1 MKIKNLLLLSAILSA
16 AMPLQTL
23 NAQDFSVKSE
33 KGKTIHYNIL
43 DSDEKTV
50 EVTYKGSAFAVDTHA
65 YEGVVVIPGKVTFE
79 GVAYDVVQ
87 IGPNAFAGSDGLVE
101 VVLPDAVKVI
111 GNFAFD
117 RCVGLETVR
126 FPSDPVTIKEGVF
139 FRCPSIKNVVFGKNW
154 ETVDFSHFKW
164 SRSLTEVNI
173 PANASNVKN
182 IKSLAYLQ
190 TVNVDKGNTRF
201 ASVDGVLYN
210 KRKTTLF
217 ACPLAYDAELNIA
230 SQTKEVYEGAL
241 SDCYRLKSVKFPAS
255 MDAISPRILIRADSL
270 QSVTFALDTALVR
283 SAKMGDKEVL
293 AIVHPNARNIMVY
306 VPSKLASKYKKVM
319 KWEVMNDLKEIEGEN
334 ASKEYRGDQL
344 IPKKNVKKIKKVK
357 ISKAKPKNKES

>member
-1 MKIKNLLLLSAILSA
+1 MPGFIVPVTQPLLISFVLLYHKIQQISIG
-16 AMPLQTL
+16 
-23 NAQDFSVKSE
+23 FFVKSE
-33 KGKTIHYNIL
+33 YFSNFLKKAC
-43 DSDEKTV
+43 EKTSHKTLVPKFTALAKLPSKLKYICHCAFEWCFDLEEVIIPYGV
-50 EVTYKGSAFAVDTHA
+50 EY
-65 YEGVVVIPGKVTFE
+65 
-79 GVAYDVVQ
+79 
-87 IGPNAFAGSDGLVE
+87 
-101 VVLPDAVKVI
+101 I

-182 IKSLAYLQ
+182 IKSLPYLQ

-210 KRKTTLF
+210 KRKTILF

-255 MDAISPRILIRADSL
+255 MDVISPRILIRADSL